1 MPITAELTNCIVAM
15 TLPSE
20 WVLERKELNLEETV
34 HYLPDYVYRNLTKS
48 KMLKSLSLFTL
59 CYVYARN

>member
-1 MPITAELTNCIVAM
+1 M

-20 WVLERKELNLEETV
+20 WVLEGKEQNLEETV